1 MANKLDKIEIAS
13 DYKHLQI
20 REIKEDGGYH
30 RKVLTSDMDI
40 SSEDSK
46 IQEQAERLW
55 TNEVKDYWSAFKE
68 AQAADNPKP
77 DGWKE

>member
-30 RKVLTSDMDI
+30 RKVIACDMDV
-40 SSEDSK
+40 SAEDSK
-46 IQEQAERLW
+46 IQEQAESLW
-55 TNEVKDYWSAFKE
+55 TNEVKDKWSEFKE
-68 AQAADNPKP
+68 KQEAEHQAQRA
-77 DGWKE
+77 KE

>member
-30 RKVLTSDMDI
+30 RKVITCDMDV
-40 SSEDSK
+40 SAEDSK
-46 IQEQAERLW
+46 IQEQAESLW
-55 TNEVKDYWSAFKE
+55 TNEVKDKWSEFKE
-68 AQAADNPKP
+68 KQEAEHQAQRA
-77 DGWKE
+77 KE